1 MNFIA
6 MFRSAIKAQWAF
18 SLVLVVTAFTTW
30 LLIANG
36 HHGLEQTAYE
46 FAVVIIGALGT
57 KAVMA
62 ASVRAFP
69 TMMLMIVAAMFLAGI
84 ALTFTDAEVFKD
96 SAVKQMLLMLG
107 GSIAMLLGE
116 LLARFQPNE

>member
-1 MNFIA
+1 
-6 MFRSAIKAQWAF
+6 
-18 SLVLVVTAFTTW
+18 
-30 LLIANG
+30 
-36 HHGLEQTAYE
+36 
-46 FAVVIIGALGT
+46 
-57 KAVMA
+57 
-62 ASVRAFP
+62 
-69 TMMLMIVAAMFLAGI
+69 MIVAAMFLAGI

>member
-1 MNFIA
+1 MNFFA

>member
-1 MNFIA
+1 MQFVE
-6 MFRSAIKAQWAF
+6 RVRGAIKAQWAF
-18 SLVLVVTAFTTW
+18 SLVLVITAFTTW

-57 KAVMA
+57 KSVLA

-69 TMMLMIVAAMFLAGI
+69 TMMLMIVAAMFLAAV

-116 LLARFQPNE
+116 LLGRFQPNE